1 MSDLQSSTRP
11 ARPLQGSRWS
21 GVILLLIGL
30 GVSYLEIVEPLQE
43 AAQGVRSVTWND
55 SWSFA
60 GLLLT
65 LLGIVAVIFP
75 KILSEGSFMFKSKG
89 KLSISGWLLLGVL
102 IAGAFAFS
110 ALVHNQFAK
119 LGYQWTSPS

>member
-1 MSDLQSSTRP
+1 
-11 ARPLQGSRWS
+11 
-21 GVILLLIGL
+21 
-30 GVSYLEIVEPLQE
+30 VSYLEIVEPLQE
-43 AAQGVRSVTWND
+43 AAQGARRVTWND

-89 KLSISGWLLLGVL
+89 KLSISGWLLLGAL
-102 IAGAFAFS
+102 IARAFALS

-119 LGYQWTSPS
+119 FGYQWTSPS

>member
-1 MSDLQSSTRP
+1 MNDLQSSPQP
-11 ARPLQGSRWS
+11 ARPLQGSRRG

-43 AAQGVRSVTWND
+43 AAQGARRVTWND
-55 SWSFA
+55 SWSFV
-60 GLLLT
+60 GLLLS

-89 KLSISGWLLLGVL
+89 KLSISGWLLLGALV
-102 IAGAFAFS
+102 AGAFTFS

-119 LGYQWTSPS
+119 FGYQSISPS